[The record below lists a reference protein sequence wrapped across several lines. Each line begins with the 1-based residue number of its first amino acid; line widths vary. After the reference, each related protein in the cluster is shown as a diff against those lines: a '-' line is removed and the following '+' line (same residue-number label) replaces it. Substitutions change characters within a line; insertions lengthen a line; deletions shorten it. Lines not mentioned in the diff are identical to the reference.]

1 MQAYDPTED
10 LPPVPSFA
18 VTSANF
24 ADGGPLPP
32 SQYATGAVPGGR
44 DASPQLAWTGW
55 PEATRSFAVTMVD
68 PDAPIPGVFWHWAAV
83 NIPVEETFLTE
94 NASRS
99 GMPAGTLQ
107 LFNELGEPGY
117 TGAAPPVGHGR
128 HRYFVMVH
136 ALDIPLLDISE
147 DTRPGVLSMALRG
160 HTLARGLIVGTAE
173 RPEP

>member
-1 MQAYDPTED
+1 MEAYDPTAD
-10 LPPVPSFA
+10 LPPVPSFE

-24 ADGGPLPP
+24 EDGGPLAP

-83 NIPVEETFLTE
+83 NIPAEETSITE

-117 TGAAPPVGHGR
+117 TGAAPPVGHGK

-136 ALDIPLLDISE
+136 ALDIPLLDIAE
-147 DTRPGVLSMALRG
+147 DARPGVLSMALRG

-173 RPEP
+173 RPER

>member
-1 MQAYDPTED
+1 MEAYDPTAD
-10 LPPVPSFA
+10 LPPVPTFEVS
-18 VTSANF
+18 SANF
-24 ADGGPLPP
+24 DDGGPLAA

-44 DASPQLAWTGW
+44 DASPQLTWSGW
-55 PEATRSFAVTMVD
+55 PEAARSFAVTMVD

-83 NIPVEETFLTE
+83 NIPVEDTALTE

-99 GMPAGTLQ
+99 GMPEGTLQ

-136 ALDIPLLDISE
+136 ALDIPLLDVSV
-147 DTRPGVLSMALRG
+147 DTRPGVLSMALRS

>member
-1 MQAYDPTED
+1 MEAYDPTED
-10 LPPVPSFA
+10 LPPVPSFE

-24 ADGGPLPP
+24 DDGGPLAP

-44 DASPQLAWTGW
+44 DASPQLSWSGW

-83 NIPVEETFLTE
+83 NIPVEETSITE

-99 GMPAGTLQ
+99 GMPEGTLQ

-117 TGAAPPVGHGR
+117 TGAAPPVGHGK

-136 ALDIPLLDISE
+136 ALDIPLLDVAE
-147 DTRPGVLSMALRG
+147 DARPGVLSMALRG
-160 HTLARGLIVGTAE
+160 RTLARGLIVGTAE
-173 RPEP
+173 RPDH

>member
-1 MQAYDPTED
+1 MEPYDPTED
-10 LPPVPSFA
+10 LPPVPSFE
-18 VTSANF
+18 VTSTNF
-24 ADGGPLPP
+24 ANRGPMAP

-44 DASPQLAWTGW
+44 DASPQLSWTGW

-83 NIPVEETFLTE
+83 NIPVEETSITE

-99 GMPAGTLQ
+99 GMPEGTLQ

-117 TGAAPPVGHGR
+117 TGAAPPVGHGK

-136 ALDIPLLDISE
+136 ALDVPLLDVAE

-173 RPEP
+173 RPGS